1 MQRLLLLGF
10 CVMASLTVWA
20 QYPNTPEGQATSKM
34 FEISWDPKGKGLVL
48 SWLGKPTL
56 KTKKS
61 KDSRSSWKFHF
72 VKEQSREEARWK
84 QEEDRILLQPPKL
97 DPPYQLQYEIKDEEQ
112 GVHNRGQL
120 PVPAPK

>member
-1 MQRLLLLGF
+1 MQRLLLLSFFVTLSFTAWG
-10 CVMASLTVWA
+10 

-34 FEISWDPKGKGLVL
+34 FEVSWDPKGKGLVL
-48 SWLGKPTL
+48 SLLGKPTL

-61 KDSRSSWKFHF
+61 KDSRAGWKFHF
-72 VKEQSREEARWK
+72 VKEQKREEARWK
-84 QEEDRILLQPPKL
+84 QEEDRILLHPPRL
-97 DPPYQLQYEIKDEEQ
+97 DPPYQLQYEIHDEDQ